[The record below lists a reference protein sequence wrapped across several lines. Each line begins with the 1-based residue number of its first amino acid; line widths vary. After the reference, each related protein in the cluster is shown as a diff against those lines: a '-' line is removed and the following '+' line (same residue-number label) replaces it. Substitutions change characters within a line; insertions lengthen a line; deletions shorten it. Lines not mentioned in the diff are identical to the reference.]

1 MIFSLFYNFQTNF
14 DAEKE
19 ALLSM
24 LSNSDA
30 RMDNERK
37 RQLELARLRR
47 EARQAQAEE
56 KFGAAALVLGAA
68 KSNQA
73 ALDAK

>member
-1 MIFSLFYNFQTNF
+1 MG
-14 DAEKE
+14 
-19 ALLSM
+19 M
-24 LSNSDA
+24 LSKADA
-30 RMDNERK
+30 HVHSERK

-73 ALDAK
+73 AVEAK